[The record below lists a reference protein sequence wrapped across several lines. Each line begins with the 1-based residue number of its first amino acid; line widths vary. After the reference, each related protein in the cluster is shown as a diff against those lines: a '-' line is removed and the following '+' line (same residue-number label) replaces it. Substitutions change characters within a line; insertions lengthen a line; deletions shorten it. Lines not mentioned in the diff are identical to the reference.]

1 MITYF
6 VARSANHTIC
16 DYLASAGQSL
26 AHLVDVLP
34 YDDLYRRLEIAAGCC
49 IFAALDQ
56 VSDVQRHVIREL
68 AGQLGGSHV
77 RVLNDPRHVR
87 LRCEL
92 LRTLY
97 AAGENVFNAYRA
109 TEASEV
115 ARFPV
120 FVRDEHL
127 HNGSLTPL
135 VHTVEELQAA
145 LRALMLRGR
154 RLSDLLIV
162 EFCDTA
168 DERGLFRKYAAFKV
182 GDTIIPRYLQVSP
195 YWMIKEGTRISDR
208 DALAEDREYLESN
221 PHEAWL
227 RDIFALARIDYGRID
242 YGMLK
247 GRPQVW
253 EINTNPALGCS
264 LPIAHHRHRSA
275 DAGELDALKAIFH
288 ERFADALT
296 KVAGKGDNDPL
307 PLRLDDEIRGSLR
320 IDAHHARRHDRL
332 ASWVTRV
339 VESPWV
345 QTAKPWLKRIAL
357 SLAPI
362 IARIPRRP

>member
-6 VARSANHTIC
+6 VARSANHTIR
-16 DYLASAGQSL
+16 DYLASAGQPL
-26 AHLVDVLP
+26 AHLIDVLP
-34 YDDLYRRLEIAAGCC
+34 YDDLYRRMEIPAGCC

-56 VSDVQRHVIREL
+56 VSDVQRRVIRDL

-77 RVLNDPRHVR
+77 HVLNDPRHVR
-87 LRCEL
+87 LRYEL

-109 TEASEV
+109 TDAAEV

-135 VHTVEELQAA
+135 VHTVEELQSA

-154 RLSDLLIV
+154 RLSDLMIV

-168 DERGLFRKYAAFKV
+168 DDRGLFRKYAAFKV
-182 GDTIIPRYLQVSP
+182 GDTIVPRYLQVSQH
-195 YWMIKEGTRISDR
+195 WMIKEGTRISDR

-227 RDIFALARIDYGRID
+227 RNIFALARIDYGRID
-242 YGMLK
+242 YGLLN

-264 LPIAHHRHRSA
+264 RPIARHRHVGA
-275 DAGELDALKAIFH
+275 DARELDALKAIFH
-288 ERFADALT
+288 ERFADALI
-296 KVAGKGDNDPL
+296 KVAGKGDHHPL
-307 PLRLDDEIRGSLR
+307 PLRLNDDTRGSLR
-320 IDAHHARRHDRL
+320 IDALRARRHDRL

-345 QTAKPWLKRIAL
+345 QAAKPWLKRVAL
-357 SLAPI
+357 I
-362 IARIPRRP
+362 IAPLIARLPRRP